1 MENRPK
7 GISIVA
13 IIFFFLA
20 ILSLIIGISI
30 IIPNTPLDVLWT
42 LKNSF
47 PPGFKYTTAG
57 IAFGYFLVIL
67 GLIILYTGWGL
78 LKGRKWAWW
87 LAVIMLVANGIAGIV
102 SLALGNFGEILGVLI
117 IAGFLFYLT
126 RHGIRAFFEKSQG
139 EKIN

>member
-7 GISIVA
+7 GITITA

-47 PPGFKYTTAG
+47 PPGFKSTATG

-67 GLIILYTGWGL
+67 GLIVLYTGWGL
-78 LKGRKWAWW
+78 LKCRKWAWW
-87 LAVIMLVANGIAGIV
+87 VAVILLTANGIAGLI
-102 SLALGNFGEILGVLI
+102 SLALGNFEEIIGILI
-117 IAGFLFYLT
+117 VGGFLFYLT
-126 RHGIRAFFEKSQG
+126 RSRVKRFFE
-139 EKIN
+139 N

>member
-1 MENRPK
+1 MENRPI

-30 IIPNTPLDVLWT
+30 IIPNTPLDVMWT

-57 IAFGYFLVIL
+57 MAFGYFLVIL

-78 LKGRKWAWW
+78 LKCRKWAWW
-87 LAVIMLVANGIAGIV
+87 ITVIIFVANGIGDVAR
-102 SLALGNFGEILGVLI
+102 LALGGIEGISGILI
-117 IAGFLFYLT
+117 AAGFLFYLT
-126 RHGIRAFFEKSQG
+126 RPGVKAFFEKS
-139 EKIN
+139 

>member
-1 MENRPK
+1 MENRSI

-30 IIPNTPLDVLWT
+30 IIPNTPLDVLWA

-57 IAFGYFLVIL
+57 MAFGYFLVIL

-78 LKGRKWAWW
+78 LKCRKWAWW
-87 LAVIMLVANGIAGIV
+87 LAVIMLAANGISGVV
-102 SLALGNFGEILGVLI
+102 SLALGNFGEIFGIIV

-126 RHGIRAFFEKSQG
+126 RPGVREFFEKS
-139 EKIN
+139 N